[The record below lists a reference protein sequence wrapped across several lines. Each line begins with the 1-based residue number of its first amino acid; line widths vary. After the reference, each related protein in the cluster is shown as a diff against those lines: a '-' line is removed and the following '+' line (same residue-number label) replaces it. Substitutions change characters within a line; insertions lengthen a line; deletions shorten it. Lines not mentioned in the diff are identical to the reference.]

1 MPSRMLIFASVFTF
15 TAFPSLTLSSDPN
28 QFPLGQSADPNL
40 GVNPGAE
47 GATASVTPNSG
58 PNG

>member
-1 MPSRMLIFASVFTF
+1 MPSRMFIFASVFTF
-15 TAFPSLTLSSDPN
+15 TALPSLALSSDPS
-28 QFPLGQSADPNL
+28 QFPLGQSVDLDL

>member
-1 MPSRMLIFASVFTF
+1 MPPRMFILASVFTF
-15 TAFPSLTLSSDPN
+15 TTLPSLALSGS
-28 QFPLGQSADPNL
+28 QFPLGQSADPGL

>member
-1 MPSRMLIFASVFTF
+1 MPSRMLTIASLVAA
-15 TAFPSLTLSSDPN
+15 TAFPGLVLSDDPS
-28 QFPLGQSADPNL
+28 QFPLGQSADPGL
-40 GVNPGAE
+40 KVNPNAQ